1 MSKPAQLSV
10 LVPCYCLVGSKD
22 HLLVKVF
29 RDSLLAAGVKVV
41 CDPNEFWNPSR
52 RYDII
57 HYQWPDAIIVG
68 MGLSRESL
76 SAVKGRIAQFKRED
90 MKFVIT
96 RHNEHK
102 HYGASPLWDDLYK
115 IVESSCDIILHMGR
129 YSRDTM
135 PADHCGDKAR
145 HFIVPL
151 PTYPD
156 IDRTVEKEDA
166 RRALGFG
173 DRDKIV
179 LAFGDFRS
187 DEERVMVLSS
197 MKKLRKDKVKL
208 VAPRL
213 FNSPIRGRGKVQAY
227 RELRNRLR
235 FLRYGLLLGNYG
247 QVTNKLLSLQFA
259 ASDVVL
265 IQRKKV
271 LNSGNLPMGFYFG
284 KVVVGPDRGNVGE
297 ILRETGNPVFDPE
310 DTESVASAINCG
322 LDLAKKG
329 KGLENRTFADA
340 RWRPDIVAKSIVDVY
355 EQLLAAPS
363 NQE

>member
-1 MSKPAQLSV
+1 MSKSAQLSV

-29 RDSLLAAGVKVV
+29 RDSLLAEGVNVV

-76 SAVKGRIAQFKRED
+76 SAVTGRIAQYKREG

-135 PADHCGDKAR
+135 PSDHCGDNAR

-156 IDRTVEKEDA
+156 IDRTVEKEAA
-166 RRALGFG
+166 RHELGFG
-173 DRDKIV
+173 EGDKIV

-187 DEERVMVLSS
+187 DEERIMVLSS
-197 MKKLRKDKVKL
+197 MKKLREEKVRL
-208 VAPRL
+208 LAPRL
-213 FNSPIRGRGKVQAY
+213 FNSSIRGHGKVHAY

-247 QVTNKLLSLQFA
+247 LVTNKLLSLQFA

-265 IQRKKV
+265 IQRKIV

-297 ILRETGNPVFDPE
+297 ILKETGNPVFNPDDE
-310 DTESVASAINCG
+310 NSVARAVKEAFA
-322 LDLAKKG
+322 LAAQG
-329 KGLENRTFADA
+329 KGEENRRYAEKY
-340 RWRPDIVAKSIVDVY
+340 WSPDICAHAIVKVY
-355 EQLLAAPS
+355 EEMLG
-363 NQE
+363 ET